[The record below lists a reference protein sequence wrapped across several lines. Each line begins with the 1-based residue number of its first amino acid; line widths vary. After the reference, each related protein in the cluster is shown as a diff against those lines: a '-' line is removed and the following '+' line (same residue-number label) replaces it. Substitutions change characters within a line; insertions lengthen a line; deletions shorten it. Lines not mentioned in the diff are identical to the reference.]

1 MATGGADEAVT
12 QRALRITDIAEE
24 PLEYLIPIS
33 GFADT
38 PLVSVE
44 KAVESLTDIL
54 PHIQSYVYVAKQRCK
69 NPADDLSPDE
79 SASIMLYTMPM
90 GHDDK
95 CLYNVLNKTLRDKD
109 RQEKLKPWH
118 SYIRLFLNALLRLKP
133 VQKTVYRAVKL
144 DLSKKYTRGDVTVWW
159 GFSSCT
165 TNIEVLNTNM
175 FLGEKDARTMF
186 LVECQNLRDI
196 RNHSYLP
203 EEDEMLLLPATEFRI
218 QGVLQQDDLHIVHLE
233 EIPSKLPLLEPIKI
247 IIPASVAL
255 STGNRIT
262 VD

>member
-1 MATGGADEAVT
+1 MATGGADEAVS
-12 QRALRITDIAEE
+12 RVKRITDIAEE

-38 PLVSVE
+38 PLVSLD

-69 NPADDLSPDE
+69 NPTDDLSPDE

-133 VQKTVYRAVKL
+133 IEKTVYRGVKL

-165 TNIEVLNTNM
+165 TTIEVLKTNM
-175 FLGEKDARTMF
+175 FLGEKYARTMF
-186 LVECQNLRDI
+186 HVECQNLRDI
-196 RNHSYLP
+196 RKHSYLP
-203 EEDEMLLLPATEFRI
+203 KEDEMLLLPATEFKV
-218 QGVLQQDDLHIVHLE
+218 QGVLRQGDLHIIQLK

-247 IIPASVAL
+247 IILANIAL
-255 STGNRIT
+255 STGNRIA